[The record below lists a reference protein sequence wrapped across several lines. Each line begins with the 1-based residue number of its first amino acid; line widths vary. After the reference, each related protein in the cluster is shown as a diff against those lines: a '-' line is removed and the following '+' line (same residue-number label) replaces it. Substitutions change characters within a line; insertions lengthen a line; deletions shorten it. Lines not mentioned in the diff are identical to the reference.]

1 MALRALFGRKA
12 AAAAPLPA
20 PHALDLA
27 SASGGTVSRALS
39 REALADRYLRGAGIE
54 IGALHNPLK
63 VPDAAKV
70 TYVDRMPNEALRAHY
85 KKLGDTPLVAIDRY
99 DDGEKLSTFAD
110 GSQAFVI
117 ANHFLEHC
125 ESPLHA
131 LQAMHRVLQ
140 PGGILYLAVPDK
152 RFTFDQVRPV
162 TPFAHVWRDY
172 QEGPAW
178 SRSAHFEEWARHCWQ
193 VDRQKSEVEI
203 LAQARH
209 FEAINYSVHF
219 HVWSPT
225 EILEILAAFPHI
237 GLAGLNLVLFHSS
250 DHEMRMI
257 LQRAD

>member
-1 MALRALFGRKA
+1 MAIGALFGRRA
-12 AAAAPLPA
+12 APAVPLPA
-20 PHALDLA
+20 PASDLA
-27 SASGGTVSRALS
+27 DPLS
-39 REALADRYLRGAGIE
+39 REGLANRYLRGSGIE

-63 VPDAAKV
+63 VSPAAKV
-70 TYVDRMPNEALRAHY
+70 TYVDRMPNEELRAHY

-110 GSQAFVI
+110 RSLDFVI

-162 TPFAHVWRDY
+162 TLFAHVWRDY
-172 QEGPAW
+172 QDGPAW

-193 VDRQKSEVEI
+193 VDRAKSEDEI
-203 LAQARH
+203 RAQARH

-237 GLAGLNLVLFHSS
+237 GLADLNLVLFHSS

-257 LQRAD
+257 LQRAC